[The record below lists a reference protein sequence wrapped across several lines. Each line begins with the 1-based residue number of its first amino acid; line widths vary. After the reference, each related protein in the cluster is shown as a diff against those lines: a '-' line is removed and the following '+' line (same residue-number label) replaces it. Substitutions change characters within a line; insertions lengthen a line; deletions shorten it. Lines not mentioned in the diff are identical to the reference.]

1 MFDNVEINI
10 PGGLDFAI
18 PKMIRVKQN
27 FEDHKIDDVAAAVKR
42 QIERPEIKGK
52 ISSGKTIAIGV
63 GSRGVANINIA
74 VKALVESL
82 KDLGAN
88 PFVFPAM
95 GSHAGGTAESQRALL
110 AGYGITEET
119 VGVEIKSNMDTVIPV
134 VLEDGTKVHMD
145 KNASEADGVV
155 VINRVKPH
163 TNFRGPIE
171 SGICKMLTI
180 GMGKLNGASE
190 LHGTY
195 PMSIFGTSL
204 PNAASK
210 LIEKIPFLFGVG
222 MVEDAYDNTA
232 IIEAI
237 PAAELLNKEAKLQTK
252 AKELM
257 GKICFDQIDILVVDE
272 IGKEISGA
280 GCDPN
285 ITGNKYEPGF
295 EKPVVSKLVLMDLT
309 DKTKGN
315 ATGFSAADVITK
327 KLFDKI
333 DFATTYANVVASSK
347 LDGGKIPIPMA
358 TGDKAIRLAAKTL
371 NGIDPLNA
379 RIVRIKNTLKLG
391 EIFVSES
398 MLEEVNNSPILEK
411 ISEAAEMSF
420 DVSPF

>member
-27 FEDHKIDDVAAAVKR
+27 FEDHKIDDVAAAVKM
-42 QIERPEIKGK
+42 QIERPEIKRK
-52 ISSGKTIAIGV
+52 ISSGKTIAVGV
-63 GSRGVANINIA
+63 GSRGVANINVA

-134 VLEDGTKVHMD
+134 VLDDGTKVHMD
-145 KNASEADGVV
+145 KNASEADGVI

-163 TNFRGPIE
+163 TNFRGSIE

-237 PAAELLNKEAKLQTK
+237 PAAELLNKEAKLQIK

-257 GKICFDQIDILVVDE
+257 GRICFDQIDILVVDE

-295 EKPVVSKLVLMDLT
+295 EKPAVSKLVLLNLT

-379 RIVRIKNTLKLG
+379 RIVRIKNTLKLD

-398 MLEEVNNSPILEK
+398 MLEEVNKTPILEK

>member
-10 PGGLDFAI
+10 PGGLDFAMPRMAKI
-18 PKMIRVKQN
+18 KQN
-27 FEDHKIDDVAAAVKR
+27 FEHNKIEDVAAAVKM
-42 QIERPEIKGK
+42 QVAKPEIKAK
-52 ISSGKTIAIGV
+52 IISGKTIAVGV
-63 GSRGVANINIA
+63 GSRGVNNIGIA
-74 VKALVESL
+74 TKALVESL

-88 PFVFPAM
+88 PFIFPAM
-95 GSHAGGTAESQRALL
+95 GSHAGGTAESQKALL
-110 AGYGITEET
+110 AGYGITEES
-119 VGVEIKSNMDTVIPV
+119 VGVEIKASMDTVVPV
-134 VLEDGTKVHMD
+134 ILEDGTKVHMD
-145 KNASEADGVV
+145 KNASESDGVV

-195 PMSIFGTSL
+195 PMTIFGSAL

-222 MVEDAYDNTA
+222 MVEDAYDDTA
-232 IIEAI
+232 IVEAI
-237 PAAELLNKEAKLQTK
+237 PAEKLIERETELQTK

-257 GKICFDQIDILVVDE
+257 GRICFEQIDILIVDE
-272 IGKEISGA
+272 IGKEISGS

-285 ITGNKYEPGF
+285 ITGNKYEIGF
-295 EKPVVSKLVLMDLT
+295 EKPDVSKLVLLDLT

-315 ATGFSAADVITK
+315 ATGFAAADVITK

-333 DFATTYANVVASSK
+333 DFASTYANVVASSK
-347 LDGGKIPIPMA
+347 LEGGKIPIPMA
-358 TGDKAIRLAAKTL
+358 DAEKAVRLAAKTL

-379 RIVRIKNTLKLG
+379 RVVRIKNTLKLD
-391 EIFVSES
+391 EIYVSEK
-398 MLEEVNNSPILEK
+398 MLDDVSSSSILEK
-411 ISEAAEMSF
+411 VSEASEMLF
-420 DVSPF
+420 DSSPF

>member
-1 MFDNVEINI
+1 VFDNVEINI

-27 FEDHKIDDVAAAVKR
+27 FEDHKIDDVAAAVKM
-42 QIERPEIKGK
+42 QIERPEIKRK
-52 ISSGKTIAIGV
+52 ISSGKTIAVGV

-295 EKPVVSKLVLMDLT
+295 EKPAVSKLVLMDLT

>member
-18 PKMIRVKQN
+18 PKMFRVKQN
-27 FEDHKIDDVAAAVKR
+27 FENHKIDDVAAAVKK

-52 ISSGKTIAIGV
+52 VFPGKTIAVGV

-82 KDLGAN
+82 KDLGVN

-95 GSHAGGTAESQRALL
+95 GSHAGGTAESQRTLL

-119 VGVEIKSNMDTVIPV
+119 MGVEIKSNMDTVIPV
-134 VLEDGTKVHMD
+134 VLDDGTKVHMD
-145 KNASEADGVV
+145 KNASEADGVI

-163 TNFRGPIE
+163 TNFRGSIE

-222 MVEDAYDNTA
+222 MVEDAYDNSA

-237 PAAELLNKEAKLQTK
+237 PAAELLNKEAKLQIK

-257 GKICFDQIDILVVDE
+257 GRICFDQIDILVVDE

-295 EKPVVSKLVLMDLT
+295 EKPAVSKLVLLNLT

-379 RIVRIKNTLKLG
+379 RIVRIKNTLKLD

-398 MLEEVNNSPILEK
+398 MLEEVNKTPILEK

>member
-18 PKMIRVKQN
+18 PKMYRVKQN
-27 FEDHKIDDVAAAVKR
+27 FENHKIDDVAAAVKK

-52 ISSGKTIAIGV
+52 IFSGRTIAVGV

-74 VKALVESL
+74 VKALVERL

-95 GSHAGGTAESQRALL
+95 GSHAGGTAESQRTLL

-119 VGVEIKSNMDTVIPV
+119 MGVEIKSNMDTVIPV
-134 VLEDGTKVHMD
+134 VLDDGTKVHMD
-145 KNASEADGVV
+145 KNASEADGVI

-237 PAAELLNKEAKLQTK
+237 PAAELLNKEAKLQIK

-257 GKICFDQIDILVVDE
+257 GRISFDQIDILVVDE

-295 EKPVVSKLVLMDLT
+295 EKPAVSKLVLLNLT

-379 RIVRIKNTLKLG
+379 RIVRIKNTLKLD

-398 MLEEVNNSPILEK
+398 MLEEVNKTPILEK

>member
-27 FEDHKIDDVAAAVKR
+27 FEDHKIDDVAAAVKM
-42 QIERPEIKGK
+42 QIQRPEIKRK
-52 ISSGKTIAIGV
+52 ISSGKTIAVGV

-119 VGVEIKSNMDTVIPV
+119 VGVEIKSNMDTVTPV

-295 EKPVVSKLVLMDLT
+295 EKPAVSKLVLMDLT

-379 RIVRIKNTLKLG
+379 RIIRIKNTLKLG

-398 MLEEVNNSPILEK
+398 MLEEVNKTPILEK
-411 ISEAAEMSF
+411 VSEAAEMSF

>member
-27 FEDHKIDDVAAAVKR
+27 FEDHKIDDVAAAIKM
-42 QIERPEIKGK
+42 QIERPEIKRK
-52 ISSGKTIAIGV
+52 ISSGKTIAVGV

-295 EKPVVSKLVLMDLT
+295 EKPAVSKLVLMDLT

>member
-27 FEDHKIDDVAAAVKR
+27 FEDHKIDDVAAAVKM
-42 QIERPEIKGK
+42 QIERPEIKRK
-52 ISSGKTIAIGV
+52 ISSGKTIAVGV

-119 VGVEIKSNMDTVIPV
+119 MGVEIKSNMDTVIPV

-295 EKPVVSKLVLMDLT
+295 EKPAVSKLVLMDLT

-358 TGDKAIRLAAKTL
+358 TGDKAMRLAAKTL

-398 MLEEVNNSPILEK
+398 MLEEVNNSPILEI

>member
-1 MFDNVEINI
+1 VFDNVEINI

-18 PKMIRVKQN
+18 PKMFRVKQN
-27 FEDHKIDDVAAAVKR
+27 FENHKIDDVAVAVKK
-42 QIERPEIKGK
+42 QIERSEIKGT
-52 ISSGKTIAIGV
+52 ISPGKTIAVGV

-95 GSHAGGTAESQRALL
+95 GSHAGGTAESQKTLL

-119 VGVEIKSNMDTVIPV
+119 MGVEIKSNMDTVIPV

-237 PAAELLNKEAKLQTK
+237 PAAELLNKEAKLQIK

-257 GKICFDQIDILVVDE
+257 GRICFDQIDILVVDE

-295 EKPVVSKLVLMDLT
+295 EKPAVSKLVLLNLT

-379 RIVRIKNTLKLG
+379 RIVRIKNTLKLD

-398 MLEEVNNSPILEK
+398 MLEEVNKTPILEK

>member
-10 PGGLDFAI
+10 PGGLTFAI
-18 PKMIRVKQN
+18 PNMLRVKQN
-27 FEDHKIDDVAAAVKR
+27 FENHKLDDVASVLKM
-42 QIERPEIKGK
+42 QIARPGIKEK
-52 ISSGKTIAIGV
+52 ISTGKSIAVGV
-63 GSRGVANINIA
+63 GSRGVSNIGVA

-95 GSHAGGTAESQRALL
+95 GSHAGGTEESQKALL

-119 VGVEIKSNMDTVIPV
+119 MGVEIKATMETVVPV

-145 KNASEADGVV
+145 KNASEADGVI

-163 TNFRGPIE
+163 TNFRGSIE

-195 PMSIFGTSL
+195 PMSQFGTAL

-237 PAAELLNKEAKLQTK
+237 PSAELLEKEAQLQIK

-257 GKICFDQIDILVVDE
+257 GRICFEQIDILVVDE

-295 EKPVVSKLVLMDLT
+295 EKPAVSKLVLLDLT

-315 ATGFSAADVITK
+315 ATGFAAADVITK

-333 DFATTYANVVASSK
+333 DFPTTYANVVASSR
-347 LDGGKIPIPMA
+347 LDGGKVPIPMA
-358 TGDKAIRLAAKTL
+358 TGNKAVRLAAKTL
-371 NGIDPLNA
+371 NGIDPLKA
-379 RIVRIKNTLKLG
+379 RIVRIKNTLKLD
-391 EIFVSES
+391 EIYVSES
-398 MLEEVNNSPILEK
+398 MLEEVNNNSILEK
-411 ISEAAEMSF
+411 VSEAAEMSF
-420 DVSPF
+420 DISPF

>member
-27 FEDHKIDDVAAAVKR
+27 FEDHKIDDVAAAVKK
-42 QIERPEIKGK
+42 QIERPEIKGT
-52 ISSGKTIAIGV
+52 ISPGKTIAVGV

-95 GSHAGGTAESQRALL
+95 GSHAGGTAESQRTLL

-119 VGVEIKSNMDTVIPV
+119 MGVEIKSNMDTIIPV

-145 KNASEADGVV
+145 KNASEADGVI

-237 PAAELLNKEAKLQTK
+237 PAAELLNKEAKLQIK

-257 GKICFDQIDILVVDE
+257 GRICFDQIDILVVDE

-295 EKPVVSKLVLMDLT
+295 EKPAVSKLVLLNLT

-379 RIVRIKNTLKLG
+379 RIVRIKNTLKLD

-398 MLEEVNNSPILEK
+398 MLEEVNKTPILEK
-411 ISEAAEMSF
+411 ISEVAEMSF

>member
-27 FEDHKIDDVAAAVKR
+27 FEDHKIDDVAAAVKM
-42 QIERPEIKGK
+42 QIERPEIKRK
-52 ISSGKTIAIGV
+52 ISSGKTIAVGV

-252 AKELM
+252 AKKLM

-295 EKPVVSKLVLMDLT
+295 EKPAVSKLVLMDLT

-358 TGDKAIRLAAKTL
+358 TGDKAMRLAAKTL

-398 MLEEVNNSPILEK
+398 MLEEVNNSPILE
-411 ISEAAEMSF
+411 
-420 DVSPF
+420 

>member
-27 FEDHKIDDVAAAVKR
+27 FEDHKIDDVAAAVKM
-42 QIERPEIKGK
+42 QIERPEIKRK
-52 ISSGKTIAIGV
+52 ISSGKTIAVGV

-252 AKELM
+252 AKKLM

-295 EKPVVSKLVLMDLT
+295 EKPAVSKLVLMDLT

-358 TGDKAIRLAAKTL
+358 TGDKAMRLAAKTL

-420 DVSPF
+420 DVSSF

>member
-1 MFDNVEINI
+1 
-10 PGGLDFAI
+10 
-18 PKMIRVKQN
+18 
-27 FEDHKIDDVAAAVKR
+27 
-42 QIERPEIKGK
+42 
-52 ISSGKTIAIGV
+52 
-63 GSRGVANINIA
+63 
-74 VKALVESL
+74 
-82 KDLGAN
+82 
-88 PFVFPAM
+88 M
-95 GSHAGGTAESQRALL
+95 GSHAGGTEESQKALL

-119 VGVEIKSNMDTVIPV
+119 MGVEIKATMETVVPV

-145 KNASEADGVV
+145 KNASEADGVI

-163 TNFRGPIE
+163 TNFRGSIE

-195 PMSIFGTSL
+195 PMSQFGTAL

-237 PAAELLNKEAKLQTK
+237 PSAELLEKEAQLQTK

-257 GKICFDQIDILVVDE
+257 GRICFEQIDILVVDE

-295 EKPVVSKLVLMDLT
+295 EKPAVSKLVLLDLT

-315 ATGFSAADVITK
+315 ATGFAAADVITK

-333 DFATTYANVVASSK
+333 DFPTTYANVVASSR
-347 LDGGKIPIPMA
+347 LDGGKVPIPMA
-358 TGDKAIRLAAKTL
+358 TGNKAVRLAAKTL
-371 NGIDPLNA
+371 NGIDPLKA
-379 RIVRIKNTLKLG
+379 RIVRIKNTLKLD
-391 EIFVSES
+391 EIYVSES
-398 MLEEVNNSPILEK
+398 MLEEVNNNSILEK
-411 ISEAAEMSF
+411 VSEAAEMSF
-420 DVSPF
+420 DISPF

>member
-27 FEDHKIDDVAAAVKR
+27 FEDHKIDDVAAAVKM
-42 QIERPEIKGK
+42 QIERPEIKRK
-52 ISSGKTIAIGV
+52 ISSGKTIAVGV

-119 VGVEIKSNMDTVIPV
+119 MGVEIKSNMDTVIPV

-295 EKPVVSKLVLMDLT
+295 EKPAVSKLVLMDLT

-358 TGDKAIRLAAKTL
+358 TGDKAMRLAAKTL

>member
-27 FEDHKIDDVAAAVKR
+27 FEDHKIDDVAAAVKM
-42 QIERPEIKGK
+42 QIERPEIKRK
-52 ISSGKTIAIGV
+52 ISSGKTIAVGV

-110 AGYGITEET
+110 AGYSITEET
-119 VGVEIKSNMDTVIPV
+119 MGVEIKSNMDTIIPV

-295 EKPVVSKLVLMDLT
+295 EKPAVSKLVLMDLT

-358 TGDKAIRLAAKTL
+358 TGDKAMRLAAKTL

-379 RIVRIKNTLKLG
+379 RIVRIKNTLKLD

-398 MLEEVNNSPILEK
+398 MLEEVNNTPILEK